1 MISKNRRKQAMQE
14 AAAILLLTVAAG
26 TLLILL
32 CGANPLTA
40 FGLFFQGIFRNT
52 SSFAEIFVKG
62 CPLILTGLGCAVAF
76 RTGFFNIGAAGQFYM
91 GAMAST
97 IAALYLPPALPGAL
111 RIFLC
116 FAAGFLAGGLW
127 ALIAAVLKAKCNI
140 SEIIVT
146 IMLNYIAINF
156 LGYAV
161 RSFLMDP
168 AGNVP
173 QSPKIDEAMQLK
185 SLITSTRFHSGII
198 IAILF
203 VLAVWFL
210 MEKTTA
216 GYELKAVG
224 LNPRAAACS
233 GISVMKN
240 IILSAFLSGGLAAVA
255 GGIEVLA
262 IQKKL
267 LEGISADCGYT
278 AVLVALVAFNKP
290 SAVLAA
296 ALLYAAVQVGAGSM
310 QRQLGVPAAIVNILI
325 GVVVV
330 LILGKDLL
338 RRQRPAAKS
347 GHGEGA

>member
-1 MISKNRRKQAMQE
+1 
-14 AAAILLLTVAAG
+14 
-26 TLLILL
+26 
-32 CGANPLTA
+32 
-40 FGLFFQGIFRNT
+40 
-52 SSFAEIFVKG
+52 
-62 CPLILTGLGCAVAF
+62 
-76 RTGFFNIGAAGQFYM
+76 
-91 GAMAST
+91 
-97 IAALYLPPALPGAL
+97 
-111 RIFLC
+111 
-116 FAAGFLAGGLW
+116 
-127 ALIAAVLKAKCNI
+127 
-140 SEIIVT
+140 
-146 IMLNYIAINF
+146 MLNYIAINF

-296 ALLYAAVQVGAGSM
+296 ALL
-310 QRQLGVPAAIVNILI
+310 
-325 GVVVV
+325 
-330 LILGKDLL
+330 
-338 RRQRPAAKS
+338 
-347 GHGEGA
+347 